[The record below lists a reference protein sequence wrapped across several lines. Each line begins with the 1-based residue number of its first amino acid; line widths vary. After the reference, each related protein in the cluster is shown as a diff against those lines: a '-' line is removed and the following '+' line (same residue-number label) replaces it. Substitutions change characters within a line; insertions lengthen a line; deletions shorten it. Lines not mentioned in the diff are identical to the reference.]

1 MSALDVFKLAGGIVL
16 IAILVVLLILLS
28 AAIGG
33 VVGYGVAWAY
43 VNILGFSLSVSLIDS
58 ALVGSIVGLLSGS
71 GAAASN

>member
-1 MSALDVFKLAGGIVL
+1 MNALDVFKLAGGIVL
-16 IAILVVLLILLS
+16 IAIVAVLLILLS

-58 ALVGSIVGLLSGS
+58 ALIGSIVGLLSGS